1 MLGGYLLGMLAL
13 VRTALGGVAWSLA
26 SAASVAMGITILLDL
41 LLLPV
46 LYLLEA
52 LLWRLR
58 GGQLLRA

>member
-1 MLGGYLLGMLAL
+1 MRGLLPL
-13 VRTALGGVAWSLA
+13 VRAALGGVVWSLA
-26 SAASVAMGITILLDL
+26 SATNVALCITILLDL
-41 LLLPV
+41 LLLPL